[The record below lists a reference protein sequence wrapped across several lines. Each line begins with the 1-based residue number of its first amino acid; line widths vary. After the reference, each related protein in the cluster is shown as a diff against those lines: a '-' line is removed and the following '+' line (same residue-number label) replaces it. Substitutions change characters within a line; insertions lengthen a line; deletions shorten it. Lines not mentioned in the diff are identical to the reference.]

1 MKSLILS
8 GGLGTRL
15 RGIVDDQPKPMAFVG
30 DRTFLEYLIL
40 QLKEWG
46 LKDIVL
52 CIGYLGKNI
61 QEYSSEG
68 HKLGVNIYYSY
79 EIEPLGTGGAIKQAE
94 SLVEE
99 ENFKVILFWL

>member
-1 MKSLILS
+1 
-8 GGLGTRL
+8 
-15 RGIVDDQPKPMAFVG
+15 MAFVG
-30 DRTFLEYLIL
+30 DRPFLEYLIL

-61 QEYSSEG
+61 QEYFSDG
-68 HKLGVNIYYSY
+68 HKLGGNTYYSY

-99 ENFKVILFWL
+99 ENFKVILFLTLIFLHLLIIT